1 MKNEDKENLRK
12 KLQFYI
18 DSQFTRKEAAE
29 DMKTT
34 HEQITVLM
42 SRFNLKP
49 DFRHVMTKRAE
60 KKVIDEYEKNPLSI
74 KEMRLK
80 LSLTDTIVRKI
91 YNRHGL
97 KKIRD
102 RNNSKLLVLTAK
114 DFNEILVE
122 LKTTR
127 MSLAKIAE
135 RHNVSRQRIYQIQ
148 VKNNI
153 KRF

>member
-1 MKNEDKENLRK
+1 MKNEYNEILRER
-12 KLQFYI
+12 LQFYI

-34 HEQITVLM
+34 PEHITALM
-42 SRFNLKP
+42 NRFNLKA
-49 DFRHVMTKRAE
+49 DFRHVMTARAE
-60 KKVIDEYEKNPLSI
+60 KKVIAEYAKNPLSI
-74 KEMRLK
+74 KEICLK
-80 LSLTDTIVRKI
+80 FSLTDTIVRKI

-102 RNNSKLLVLTAK
+102 KKAAKLLVLTDN
-114 DFNEILVE
+114 DFNEILTE
-122 LKTTR
+122 LRTTR

>member
-1 MKNEDKENLRK
+1 MRNEDKENLRK

-34 HEQITVLM
+34 PERITALM

-49 DFRHVMTKRAE
+49 DFRHVMTARAE
-60 KKVIDEYEKNPLSI
+60 KKIIAEYGKNPLSI

-80 LSLTDTIVRKI
+80 FGLTDTIVRKI

-102 RNNSKLLVLTAK
+102 RKATKLLVLTDM
-114 DFNEILVE
+114 DFTEILTE

-127 MSLAKIAE
+127 MSLAKIAQ